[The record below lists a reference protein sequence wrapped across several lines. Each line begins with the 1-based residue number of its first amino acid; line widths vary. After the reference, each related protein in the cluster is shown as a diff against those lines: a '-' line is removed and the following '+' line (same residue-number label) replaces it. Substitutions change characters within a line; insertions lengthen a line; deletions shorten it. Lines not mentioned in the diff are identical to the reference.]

1 MLRSRNLRPS
11 LIAFAPRRLRD
22 KIAKP
27 RLPGTMTREASPTKG
42 VVRFGIYQC
51 DFRAGELRKNGIKV
65 RLSDQPF
72 RLLTV
77 LLERRGELVTRQELR
92 EQLWPNDEFGEFDD
106 GLNTAINKVR
116 AALDDSAENPRFVE
130 TVPRRGYRF
139 IAPVEVKA
147 ETAVRAA
154 EPAAAS
160 ISAAAGTPEVI
171 PDVKPIPARG
181 FVRHSKAAWIGV
193 GFATVAVLG
202 AMAGFL
208 WWRLNERNQTAE
220 GARIESI
227 AVLPFDNFSAD
238 ASQTY
243 FADGMT
249 EELTTDL
256 GELGSLRVTSRA
268 SVMRYRGA
276 QKPIREIRDELG
288 VDAVVEGSV
297 VRSGQSVRVDARLVE
312 TSDDRQIWA
321 ESFTRSERDIIALQD
336 DIARAVA
343 QRIEVA
349 IDTSV
354 RARLRNAR
362 PVNAEAYE
370 AYLHGLTHLAHHS
383 DADLLKSLDYF
394 KQATAID
401 PTLAVAYAAE
411 ARAYC
416 YLGDYSVLPDRVVW
430 PQAELAAERAIALDD
445 SIAAAHAARAFALWR
460 YEWNWNEADAE
471 FQKALALG
479 PNDSDTHHLYGI
491 FLATR
496 QDFAGAEQQLRI
508 ARQLDPLSLII
519 RTNLGWLSY
528 YRRDYTTAIA
538 DYQSVLQLDAM
549 FAPAREKL
557 WIAYALEGN
566 TREAGDELENVF
578 RFYHHTALADR
589 VSAATR
595 TTEEPARFHA
605 ELVAYANSGYLT
617 SYEKARYFALAGHE
631 QAAVKSLQEAQRARE
646 SWLVYA
652 AIEPAFDSLRSSPEF
667 QRILAAVNAP
677 K

>member
-1 MLRSRNLRPS
+1 
-11 LIAFAPRRLRD
+11 
-22 KIAKP
+22 
-27 RLPGTMTREASPTKG
+27 MTREASPTKG

-92 EQLWPNDEFGEFDD
+92 EELWPDDEFGEFND

-116 AALDDSAENPRFVE
+116 AALDDSAENPRFIE

-139 IAPVEVKA
+139 IAPVEA
-147 ETAVRAA
+147 ETAVEAA
-154 EPAAAS
+154 EPVTASASVALGIPAAS
-160 ISAAAGTPEVI
+160 AEAKLIAPRAFS
-171 PDVKPIPARG
+171 R
-181 FVRHSKAAWIGV
+181 RRKAAWIGAS
-193 GFATVAVLG
+193 FATVAVLG
-202 AMAGFL
+202 AIAGFL
-208 WWRLNERNQTAE
+208 WWPLHEHNSTAG

-227 AVLPFDNFSAD
+227 AVLPFDDFSTD
-238 ASQTY
+238 ASQRY

-249 EELTTDL
+249 EELITDL

-276 QKPIREIRDELG
+276 QKPIREIREELG

-297 VRSGQSVRVDARLVE
+297 VRSGKSVRVDARLVD

-321 ESFTRSERDIIALQD
+321 ESFTRNEQDVIALQD

-343 QRIEVA
+343 QRVEVA
-349 IDTSV
+349 INPSV

-362 PVNAEAYE
+362 PVNAQAYE
-370 AYLHGLTHLAHHS
+370 AYLHGITYLAHHS
-383 DADLLKSLDYF
+383 DADLLRSLDYF

-401 PTLAVAYAAE
+401 PTMAVAYAAE

-430 PQAELAAERAIALDD
+430 PQAEMAAERAMALDD
-445 SIAAAHAARAFALWR
+445 SIAEAHATRAFALWR
-460 YEWNWNEADAE
+460 YEWNWSEADAE
-471 FQKALALG
+471 FRKALALG

-508 ARQLDPLSLII
+508 ARGLDPLSLII

-538 DYQSVLQLDAM
+538 DYRSVLQSDGM
-549 FAPAREKL
+549 FLPAHEKL
-557 WIAYALEGN
+557 WIAYALQ
-566 TREAGDELENVF
+566 GDTKDAANEVEDVF
-578 RFYHHTALADR
+578 RLYHHEELPDGALA
-589 VSAATR
+589 AAER
-595 TTEEPARFHA
+595 GDPAARFRA
-605 ELVAYANSGYLT
+605 ELLAYANSGDLT
-617 SYEKARYFALAGHE
+617 WYEKARYFAVAGRKRE
-631 QAAVKSLQEAQRARE
+631 ALKSLQEALRARE

-667 QRILAAVNAP
+667 QQILAAVNAP
-677 K
+677 E